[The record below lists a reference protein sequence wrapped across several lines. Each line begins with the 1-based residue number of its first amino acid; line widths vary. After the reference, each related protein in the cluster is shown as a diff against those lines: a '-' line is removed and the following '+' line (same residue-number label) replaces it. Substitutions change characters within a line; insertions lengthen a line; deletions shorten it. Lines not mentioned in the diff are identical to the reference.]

1 MLPDLDGLEVTR
13 RLRSD
18 GLRTP
23 VLFLTARDAT
33 EDKVS
38 GLTVGGDDYVTKPF
52 SLAEVVARVRAVL
65 RRTSP
70 GGVPAE
76 GVLRFEDLVMDE
88 ETREVWRDGTPVHL
102 TATEFNLLRFFL
114 QNPRRV
120 LSKAQILD
128 HVWQYDFDGDA
139 NVVETY
145 VSYLR
150 KKLDRLGPPLIQ
162 TVRLVG
168 YSLRRATVGLSA
180 VPRTMSLRA
189 RLLVVLL
196 AVAAAVAVTVDGVTY
211 FSLRSFLVQRV
222 DAQLDAAH
230 RPIIRSMRS
239 VRSSLQA
246 ADLEALAPGL
256 YVEIRDPT
264 GRVTEE
270 VALRRAGEEAISPRL
285 PAVLAVPEEMASG
298 KGQDDAA
305 VRTVSTDGGGR
316 FRVATWRLS
325 SSGAAL
331 VLALPLDDLD
341 STLRRLLLVELV
353 VTGAALAGG
362 VVLARWLVTLGLR
375 PLDDIATTAGAIAGG
390 DLSRRVDREEPTT
403 EVGRLG
409 GALNAMLGQ
418 IEHAFAERRASEDR
432 LRRFVADASH
442 ELRTPLT
449 SIRAYAE
456 LFDRG
461 ADRRPDDLARVLK
474 GIESEAERMGDARRR
489 PAPARPAR
497 PGTGPRR
504 RARRPRRTGRGSP
517 STPRGPS
524 TLPVRSR
531 STVDGSVE
539 VEGDRVRLRQV
550 VDNLLANVRAHT
562 PAGVPATVS
571 VSADRERGV
580 AVLAVTDQGP
590 GIPVEDQGRV
600 FERFFRAD
608 PSRSR
613 DAGGAGLGL
622 AIVAAIAAAHG
633 GRAGVAS
640 GPGGVGST
648 FRIELPLLLGAD
660 S

>member
-1 MLPDLDGLEVTR
+1 ML
-13 RLRSD
+13 
-18 GLRTP
+18 
-23 VLFLTARDAT
+23 AT
-33 EDKVS
+33 
-38 GLTVGGDDYVTKPF
+38 L
-52 SLAEVVARVRAVL
+52 
-65 RRTSP
+65 
-70 GGVPAE
+70 
-76 GVLRFEDLVMDE
+76 
-88 ETREVWRDGTPVHL
+88 
-102 TATEFNLLRFFL
+102 
-114 QNPRRV
+114 
-120 LSKAQILD
+120 
-128 HVWQYDFDGDA
+128 
-139 NVVETY
+139 
-145 VSYLR
+145 
-150 KKLDRLGPPLIQ
+150 
-162 TVRLVG
+162 
-168 YSLRRATVGLSA
+168 
-180 VPRTMSLRA
+180 SLRA

-239 VRSSLQA
+239 VGSSLRL

-256 YVEIRDPT
+256 YVEIRDPA
-264 GRVTEE
+264 GRVTQE
-270 VALRRAGEEAISPRL
+270 VALRRAGEEAISPQL
-285 PAVLAVPEEMASG
+285 PVLLEVPKEQASG
-298 KGQDDAA
+298 KSQDDAA
-305 VRTVSTDGGGR
+305 LATVSTDGGR
-316 FRVATWRLS
+316 FRVAAWRLS

-418 IEHAFAERRASEDR
+418 IERAFAERRASEDR

-461 ADRRPDDLARVLK
+461 AGQRPDDLARVLK
-474 GIESEAERMGDARRR
+474 GIESEAARMGVLVDDLLLLARLDQGRVLDGAPVDLGALAAEAVDA
-489 PAPARPAR
+489 ARAIDPD
-497 PGTGPRR
+497 
-504 RARRPRRTGRGSP
+504 RAVSL
-517 STPRGPS
+517 S
-524 TLPVRSR
+524 
-531 STVDGSVE
+531 VDGSIE
-539 VEGDRVRLRQV
+539 VAGDRVRLRQV
-550 VDNLLANVRAHT
+550 IDNLLANVRAHT
-562 PAGVPATVS
+562 PPGVPAGVE
-571 VSADRERGV
+571 VAADRDRGV
-580 AVLAVTDQGP
+580 AVLAVTDGGP
-590 GIPVEDQGRV
+590 GIPLEDQARV

-640 GPGGVGST
+640 GPGGVGAT
-648 FRIELPLLLGAD
+648 FRVELPLLATAGD